1 MKYPNGST
9 PPPGSAP
16 PRTAYTLDEV
26 ARSLGVTYEQAR
38 AMAHRGD
45 IRSVASGRYIRIPVG
60 ALAEYLGIPLR
71 DLAGY
76 MQQPVGQAS

>member
-1 MKYPNGST
+1 MNRPIGST
-9 PPPGSAP
+9 APAQGAP

-26 ARSLGVTYEQAR
+26 AKSLGVTYEQAR

-45 IRSVASGRYIRIPVG
+45 IRSIPSGRYIRIPVG

-76 MQQPVGQAS
+76 MAGTPAT